1 MGLKETIL
9 SICQKLAAIPVTT
22 LDGLASTMYVRIWN
36 NQIERKQEGRGYVY
50 QTPACFVELTINES
64 ETLGQGATGHDAT
77 VRVLLEQNDYNTE
90 GSYDEDLAIFAL
102 RDKVHQALNGFK
114 PTNASP
120 LVIGAPA
127 LDHNHDNTY
136 LCALEYST
144 HITDLTGSIYDEA
157 AGVYVWQTLDEDA
170 WNLILETD
178 LQPDKI
184 GTAPAFL
191 TSPSIT
197 SPAVVG
203 EAVTCSPGT
212 YSGTAPIT
220 VSYQWLVGEI
230 EVGDNEDTYPPVGV
244 DFNVALSCR
253 VTLTNDFGSVDET
266 SAAEMVHMAPV
277 NIAPPTITVPGGGP
291 VVGATLTVVAGSYTG
306 DTPITKTYQWLRNDL
321 AIDGATGMTY
331 KLAAPDMSASV
342 SCRES
347 AENAYGDTTADT
359 SSVVALSKPVNTV
372 APVLSVSPDA
382 TVGNVFSATAGTW
395 IGTTPITVSYQ
406 WQRNG
411 ANIAGAT
418 SSTYTGVLAD
428 ADTEIN
434 CVVSATNSIDTTQ
447 VSTSN
452 MYVFTAQYR
461 AVLNEGTAIS
471 ATLPSTAQQKLENKI
486 MNGLVQGGAF
496 GGASAVYW
504 FCSSATDASD
514 SFKTINWM
522 NPTGAKFVISGS
534 PSSINNLG
542 FSLDGV
548 DDRISLPINLSAVV
562 GISTSNCS
570 IGVYCPPRFV
580 VGGVL
585 ASNAFSIFGAN
596 DGVRNTLLQNVGAT
610 TADWQGIFP
619 SGTSRDTDNIK
630 KAERNYSVEY
640 NGTNVIVRIGSDTYT
655 FAQGAGNLL
664 AVCPL
669 SFGARNRTT
678 TPDQFMKGVL
688 SYMYVG
694 NASAPAMINAVLDAV
709 TPSIFPAEPA
719 FTLEDDFNLNDN
731 SKMWQDVA
739 KTLAVAN
746 TNPVRVIQSQVSA
759 RELIATSDPNRAT
772 FSTAVLNSLG
782 VINFD
787 GAGDS
792 YALPNA
798 ITNVEHLFIWVFK
811 NLDNTNGSHIL
822 YGQNY
827 IANTGV
833 SYSGNVALG
842 GPYVVS
848 HPNGTQ
854 AGSVRF
860 KNLIGGF
867 NIMAV
872 KAKLISGNNYEWTHV
887 NGLVQTSKQNV
898 NDVFSWTEIGKNYLA
913 NWEMYGQLARFIH
926 YSGIGSDKQLQDLIL
941 SLATT
946 YNL

>member
-1 MGLKETIL
+1 MTYENL
-9 SICQKLAAIPVTT
+9 
-22 LDGLASTMYVRIWN
+22 
-36 NQIERKQEGRGYVY
+36 
-50 QTPACFVELTINES
+50 
-64 ETLGQGATGHDAT
+64 ATGEKLEECDFLAYLQAKDFTCCNYDAVWISSNDNRT
-77 VRVLLEQNDYNTE
+77 EYGWLQYFNENPPECGDPPENIVTPTTTGNDYV
-90 GSYDEDLAIFAL
+90 GQVLS
-102 RDKVHQALNGFK
+102 G
-114 PTNASP
+114 
-120 LVIGAPA
+120 
-127 LDHNHDNTY
+127 
-136 LCALEYST
+136 
-144 HITDLTGSIYDEA
+144 TD
-157 AGVYVWQTLDEDA
+157 
-170 WNLILETD
+170 
-178 LQPDKI
+178 
-184 GTAPAFL
+184 GTW
-191 TSPSIT
+191 T
-197 SPAVVG
+197 
-203 EAVTCSPGT
+203 
-212 YSGTAPIT
+212 GTAPIT
-220 VSYQWLVGEI
+220 YE
-230 EVGDNEDTYPPVGV
+230 
-244 DFNVALSCR
+244 
-253 VTLTNDFGSVDET
+253 
-266 SAAEMVHMAPV
+266 
-277 NIAPPTITVPGGGP
+277 
-291 VVGATLTVVAGSYTG
+291 
-306 DTPITKTYQWLRNDL
+306 
-321 AIDGATGMTY
+321 
-331 KLAAPDMSASV
+331 
-342 SCRES
+342 
-347 AENAYGDTTADT
+347 
-359 SSVVALSKPVNTV
+359 
-372 APVLSVSPDA
+372 
-382 TVGNVFSATAGTW
+382 
-395 IGTTPITVSYQ
+395 YQ
-406 WQRNG
+406 WQRDG
-411 ANIAGAT
+411 VDIPSAT
-418 SSTYTGVLAD
+418 ASTFTLTSAD
-428 ADTEIN
+428 ADKEIRRGVKGVN
-434 CVVSATNSIDTTQ
+434 VDGESLFVYGNAI
-447 VSTSN
+447 
-452 MYVFTAQYR
+452 YIYTAEYK
-461 AVLNEGTAIS
+461 AVLNECTAIGGTA
-471 ATLPSTAQQKLENKI
+471 PSTQGTKYENKI
-486 MNGLVQGGAF
+486 SVGMVAGGAY
-496 GGASAVYW
+496 GGAAALYW
-504 FCSSATDASD
+504 FCSAANDGADDLYRS
-514 SFKTINWM
+514 INWM

-548 DDRISLPINLSAVV
+548 DDRISLPINLSAVA

-580 VGGVL
+580 VGGLL

-596 DGVRNTLLQNVGAT
+596 DGGRNSLLQNVGAS
-610 TADWQGIFP
+610 TADWQAIFP
-619 SGTSRDTDNIK
+619 SGTSRDTDSIK

-640 NGTNVIVRIGSDTYT
+640 NGTNVIVRIGSDTHT

-669 SFGARNRTT
+669 SFGARNKTT

-746 TNPVRVIQSQVSA
+746 TDPVRVIQSQVSA
-759 RELIATSDPNRAT
+759 RELIATSDPNRGT

-833 SYSGNVALG
+833 SYSGNVTLG

-848 HPNGTQ
+848 HPNGTY
-854 AGSVRF
+854 AGGVRF

-898 NDVFSWTEIGKNYLA
+898 NNVFSWTEIGKNYLA
-913 NWEMYGQLARFIH
+913 NWEMHGQLARFIH